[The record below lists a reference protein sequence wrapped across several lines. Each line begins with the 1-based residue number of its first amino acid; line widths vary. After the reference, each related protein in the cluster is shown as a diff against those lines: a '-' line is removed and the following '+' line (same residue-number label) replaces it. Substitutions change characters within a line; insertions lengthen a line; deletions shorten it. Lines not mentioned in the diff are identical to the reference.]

1 MTDTRGAG
9 IMNKLFDGYA
19 PWFGSIPQRNSGALV
34 ADRNGKV
41 TTYACVGMV
50 DRGELFLDVGTE
62 VYDGMIIGERNR
74 DGDLSINITREK
86 KLTNMRAA
94 GSDNT
99 ITLRPPKKLSLDQC
113 IEFIAEDE
121 LVEITPLNIRLRKME
136 LDQNKRASIKRKEK
150 YSSI

>member
-1 MTDTRGAG
+1 MTDTKGAG

-19 PWFGSIPQRNSGALV
+19 PWFGPIPQRNSGAIV
-34 ADRNGKV
+34 SDRNGKV

-50 DRGELFLDVGTE
+50 DRGELFLDVGTD

-74 DGDLSINITREK
+74 EGDLNVNITKEK
-86 KLTNMRAA
+86 KLSNMRAA

-99 ITLRPPKKLSLDQC
+99 VTLRPPRNLSLDQC

-121 LVEITPLNIRLRKME
+121 LVEVTPIYIRLRKME
-136 LDQNKRASIKRKEK
+136 LNQNKRLSIKRKEK
-150 YSSI
+150 HN